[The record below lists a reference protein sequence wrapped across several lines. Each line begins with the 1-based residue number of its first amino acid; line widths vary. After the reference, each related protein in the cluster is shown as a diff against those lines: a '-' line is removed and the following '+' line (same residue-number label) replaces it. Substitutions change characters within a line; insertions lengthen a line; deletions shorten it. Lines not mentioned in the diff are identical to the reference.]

1 MSSEMRQQPDSNAC
15 FVCGRE
21 NSSGLKLEFFEVDG
35 RVETT
40 FTGRREHQGWPG
52 FVHGGILFA
61 VLDETIGRV
70 AFTVGAYVMSGRIE
84 IRYRQPAPI
93 DVPIRVVGS
102 MIRDRGRA
110 LELQGFAQLEDGTVV
125 AEATG
130 LYMRIPDVLRASLER
145 QIAEGY

>member
-1 MSSEMRQQPDSNAC
+1 MQQQPDSNAC

-21 NSSGLKLEFFEVDG
+21 NPAGLKLEFFETDG

-40 FTGRREHQGWPG
+40 FTPRTEHQGWPG

-61 VLDETIGRV
+61 ILDETMGRV
-70 AFTVGAYVMSGRIE
+70 GFTVDAYTMSGRVE

-93 DVPIRVVGS
+93 DQPLRIVASLV
-102 MIRDRGRA
+102 RDRGRA
-110 LELQGFAQLEDGTVV
+110 FEFQGFAQLPDGAVV

-130 LYMRIPDVLRASLER
+130 LYMRVPDELRASLEQ
-145 QIAEGY
+145 QIAEGF

>member
-1 MSSEMRQQPDSNAC
+1 MNNNMQQPDSNAC

-21 NSSGLKLEFFEVDG
+21 NPSGLQLEFFEVEG

-40 FTGRREHQGWPG
+40 FTPGPDHQGWPG

-70 AFTVGAYVMSGRIE
+70 GFTVNAYVMSGRIE
-84 IRYRQPAPI
+84 IRYRQPAP
-93 DVPIRVVGS
+93 VGAPLRIVGT
-102 MIRDRGRA
+102 MVRDRGRA
-110 LELQGFAQLEDGTVV
+110 LELQGFAQLDDGTVV

-130 LYMRIPDVLRASLER
+130 LYMRVPEELRASLEQ
-145 QIAEGY
+145 QIADGF

>member
-1 MSSEMRQQPDSNAC
+1 MLQQPDSNAC

-21 NSSGLKLEFFEVDG
+21 NPHGLKLEFFEVDG

-40 FTGRREHQGWPG
+40 FTPQTEHQGWPG
-52 FVHGGILFA
+52 FVHGGILFT

-70 AFTVGAYVMSGRIE
+70 GFTLGAYVMSGRIE

-93 DVPIRVVGS
+93 DQPLRVIGTL
-102 MIRDRGRA
+102 IRDRGRA
-110 LELQGFAQLEDGTVV
+110 LELEGFAQLPDGTVV

-130 LYMRIPDVLRASLER
+130 LYMRVPQELRESLEQ